1 MIVDKTNSTYE
12 DDFLHKYMTTKEE
25 LFLAVSLLDQ
35 IVEALCAVLKWK
47 YYLQT
52 LFTFVLGT
60 NL

>member
-35 IVEALCAVLKWK
+35 IVEALCAVLK
-47 YYLQT
+47 
-52 LFTFVLGT
+52 
-60 NL
+60 